1 MTTEAIQI
9 QNFIEL
15 ITDMVNEL
23 PRFQAWT
30 QVERDI
36 TILKIIARS
45 KFQTLEEYEESLK

>member
-23 PRFQAWT
+23 PRFQTWT

-36 TILKIIARS
+36 TIQNIIARS